1 MEPLI
6 QIGAIGAP
14 LRLANINTDQL
25 FPARFIK
32 KPRAVGYAQYL
43 FHDVRRTD
51 AGDLDPNFSLNE
63 PKFETAQILF
73 AGANFGSGS
82 SREGAVYALYD
93 SGFRAV
99 FAPSFGEIFAANCLK
114 NGVLTARLDQEEIQ
128 SIQEALDLA
137 QEPQVS
143 VDIDQERITL
153 PAGQVV
159 TFSLD
164 PFQKHCLLNGLNEID
179 LSLQFS
185 DEITTFEEYHRK
197 TYPWIVL

>member
-6 QIGAIGAP
+6 QISAIGAP
-14 LRLANINTDQL
+14 LRLANVNTDQL

-32 KPRAVGYAQYL
+32 KPRAIGYAQYL
-43 FHDVRRTD
+43 FHDIRRTD
-51 AGDLDPNFSLNE
+51 AGDINPNFSLND
-63 PKFETAQILF
+63 PRFETAQILF

-99 FAPSFGEIFAANCLK
+99 FAPSFGEIFTANCLK

-137 QEPQVS
+137 QEPRVS
-143 VDIDQERITL
+143 VDI
-153 PAGQVV
+153 
-159 TFSLD
+159 
-164 PFQKHCLLNGLNEID
+164 CLLYTSPSPRDREK
-179 LSLQFS
+179 SRMPS
-185 DEITTFEEYHRK
+185 SA
-197 TYPWIVL
+197 

>member
-6 QIGAIGAP
+6 QLNAIAAP
-14 LRLANINTDQL
+14 LRLANVNTDQL

-43 FHDVRRTD
+43 FHDIRRTD
-51 AGDLDPNFSLNE
+51 AGNINTDFSLNQR
-63 PKFETAQILF
+63 KFETAKILF

-114 NGVLTARLDQEEIQ
+114 NGVLTAQLEQETIL
-128 SIQEALDLA
+128 SIQEELDHA
-137 QEPQVS
+137 QPPQVS
-143 VDIDQERITL
+143 VNVDQESITL
-153 PAGQVV
+153 PSGEVV
-159 TFSLD
+159 DFDLD
-164 PFQKHCLLNGLNEID
+164 PFQKRCLMNGLNEID
-179 LSLQFS
+179 LSLEFN
-185 DEITTFEEYHRK
+185 DAIIAFEDNHRK
-197 TYPWIVL
+197 TFPWTML